1 MKIYTLL
8 AIISFILGLFWL
20 TVPFVSETYITLLK
34 FYHCSIAK
42 GGGIAAILFGFLS
55 FLLIDRK
62 VREKEIFLAIF
73 GIMLGILAVLLAC
86 P

>member
-8 AIISFILGLFWL
+8 TIISFILGLFWL
-20 TVPFVSETYITLLK
+20 TLPFVSGVYITLLNSPP
-34 FYHCSIAK
+34 CSITKA
-42 GGGIAAILFGFLS
+42 GGIAAILFGFLS

-62 VREKEIFLAIF
+62 VGEKEIFLAIF
-73 GIMLGILAVLLAC
+73 GIMFGILAVLLAC

>member
-20 TVPFVSETYITLLK
+20 TVPLISETYITLLK
-34 FYHCSIAK
+34 FHPCSIVK
-42 GGGIAAILFGFLS
+42 VGGIVAIVFGFLS
-55 FLLIDRK
+55 FLYVK
-62 VREKEIFLAIF
+62 KSGQKEILLAIS
-73 GIMLGILAVLLAC
+73 GIMLGMLAVLFAC